1 MKWDLKALDGL
12 LLPALLLQGR
22 QKKLLQDVQLLLLVC
37 SELPGPGC
45 QTLIMKFNPAASQRW
60 GDDKHRALSQEQRI
74 TGFGTFAGSL
84 KKILI

>member
-12 LLPALLLQGR
+12 LLPALLLQGQ
-22 QKKLLQDVQLLLLVC
+22 QKKLLQDVQLLLLIC

-45 QTLIMKFNPAASQRW
+45 QTLIMRFNPPASHRW
-60 GDDKHRALSQEQRI
+60 GDKHRALSQEQRI

-84 KKILI
+84 EKILT